1 VTING
6 SLARYLPAPLLVNFG
21 VTIHVLLFNLY
32 LADRGFREDFMGRQA
47 ALMTMGAAL
56 ATFPWAAV
64 ARRFGLRFTS
74 LVTAF
79 GLAAALVL
87 RAQTSGLSLS
97 VASVLTGFF
106 LGGWHVTNTPS
117 IAAFSLGATGFSL
130 NIGLS
135 MAIGSLGG
143 LIGGRLPAFI
153 LAVAPGAARD
163 LSGATPLALVC
174 AAVPVFAASAV
185 LAGIRFPESPAT
197 SNQPRLYFPRFLARF
212 LPAVALWY
220 AFCAGFIPFFNAYLR
235 NQIGGSVAAIGGAY
249 AFSLIPQAAATL
261 LMSLVIARFGLIRS
275 VAGTQALAAL
285 GVLAMLGAHTVPQA
299 TLFYTVYISLQVM
312 SEPGLSA
319 ALMRGV
325 PSEQRPAAMAAN
337 LLVIFAVNA
346 AVSTAA
352 GQLIVARGY
361 GALFIAL
368 SVTGVSAALLFAF
381 LFQEKNLAS
390 PVGSEV

>member
-1 VTING
+1 
-6 SLARYLPAPLLVNFG
+6 VNFG
-21 VTIHVLLFNLY
+21 VTIHVLLFNLC
-32 LADRGFREDFMGRQA
+32 LADRGYRENVMGRQA
-47 ALMTMGAAL
+47 ALMTIGAAL

-64 ARRFGLRFTS
+64 ARRFGLHFTS
-74 LVTAF
+74 LLTSF

-87 RAQTSGLSLS
+87 RAQTSGWPLS
-97 VASVLTGFF
+97 VASVLTGLF

-117 IAAFSLGATGFSL
+117 IAAFSLEATGFSL

-135 MAIGSLGG
+135 MAIGALGG

-163 LSGATPLALVC
+163 LSGAMPLALV
-174 AAVPVFAASAV
+174 AAAIPVFAASAV
-185 LAGIRFPESPAT
+185 LAGIRFPETPAA
-197 SNQPRLYFPRFLARF
+197 SANQSRLHFPRSLFLARF

-220 AFCAGFIPFFNAYLR
+220 VFSAGFIPFFNAYLR
-235 NQIGGSVAAIGGAY
+235 NQIGGSTAAIGGAY
-249 AFSLIPQAAATL
+249 AISMIPQAAATL

-275 VAGTQALAAL
+275 VAGTQVLAAL

-337 LLVIFAVNA
+337 LLLIFAINA
-346 AVSTAA
+346 TVSTAA
-352 GQLIVARGY
+352 GQLIVTRGY
-361 GALFIAL
+361 SALFIAL
-368 SVTGVSAALLFAF
+368 SVTGLAAALLFAF
-381 LFQEKNLAS
+381 LFRGRNAEKEERTALS
-390 PVGSEV
+390 TRQ